1 MRGSS
6 HQIWRLR
13 VDATQYGG
21 GVSVASRPHKL
32 SWNRLSKLRRRRRVQ
47 NFATLGLVILGPVLV
62 LATFLVF
69 GPFDQGARS
78 PALRIVLLADLVYV
92 LLVAALVMQRV
103 AKMIAARRSRS
114 AGSNLHLRLTGVFTI
129 MALIPTVTVAIFAVL
144 TVNLGLEGWFSDRVR
159 QVVGSSLSAAEA
171 YEGEHRDNL
180 MRNAQSLARV
190 IDFEHSL
197 TPFMRDPDLRE
208 VLTLGQQRFQP
219 DMREAYVIDGVG
231 ELKAR
236 GERSYLFNFE
246 KPSAAKIE
254 EAREVGIAV
263 IQDWNNNEFRAIV
276 PLATFPDRLVYVS
289 RDVDGQILNLLSETQ
304 ENVRLYNQLE
314 SDRGQVLF
322 QFGLVYL
329 GFAVILILAAVW
341 LGLWFA
347 ERLSRPV
354 GRLTSAAQRVG
365 EGNLDTQVIEEE
377 GDDEISQL
385 SRLFNQMTR
394 QLKGQ
399 RDRLLENTEQI
410 ERRRRMFDSVLSSVT
425 SGVVGLDAEGRVAF
439 VNRSAERLLDWESTK
454 DTLELRVAVPEFG
467 PIFEAVLQSSSGIVQ
482 DEVKVT
488 RAGHLENLL
497 VRMSVREGEGGQ
509 IEGYV
514 VAFDDVTDLVSAQRM
529 AAWGDVARRI
539 AHEIKNP
546 LTPIQLSAERIK
558 RKFSRELAEAD
569 ASKLSEL
576 TDVIVRQTND
586 LRRIVDEF
594 SKFARMPEPERRAE
608 DLCTLLSGAITLQKA
623 GQPDVRFDVD
633 LGGEPLEGQYD
644 ATMIGQALTN
654 LIKNAGEA
662 IETRLEDLGG
672 DIVPQIK
679 ISARRVDNDAEIS
692 ISDNGIGLP
701 EDRAKLFEPYV
712 TTRDKGTGLGLPI
725 VKKIIEEHG
734 GSLKLED
741 AALFE
746 GESHHG
752 AMALIRLPLSL
763 GSESDIKQD
772 TSAE

>member
-1 MRGSS
+1 M
-6 HQIWRLR
+6 
-13 VDATQYGG
+13 
-21 GVSVASRPHKL
+21 ASRPHKL

-454 DTLELRVAVPEFG
+454 DNLELRVAVPEFG
-467 PIFEAVLQSSSGIVQ
+467 PIFEALLQSSSGIVQ
-482 DEVKVT
+482 EEVKVT

-662 IETRLEDLGG
+662 IETRREELGE

-763 GSESDIKQD
+763 GSESDIKED